1 MNKFMS
7 QSLKR
12 VDKMDCGQ
20 VQRLFV
26 DLVDENELLAMV
38 TSSIDAGMII
48 SDNEHRIMHV
58 NRPLGRIMPI
68 LRNGHADR
76 HCWDIIED
84 GEIADFVKT
93 SLINKETV
101 RDREFILDINGRTI
115 ILRLSVLPLVNEGT
129 IKGNLVYVEDVTR
142 LKNQE
147 AKLRRAEGLVSLA
160 SMTAGIAHEIK
171 NPLGSMAIYIQL
183 MQKMLKKGGDTPTEE
198 LLSYLEIVN
207 EEVDRLNSIV
217 VDYLFAVK
225 PIDACLIKR
234 DIHGVLDEV
243 IEFISKEM
251 EFDGIKVDYQ
261 IDEKLPRIQLDEN
274 LMKQALLNLIKN
286 AQHAMEGGGRL
297 KVSCVLK
304 DNHIVLSVGDT
315 GKGIPPE
322 EREKIFEPY
331 FTTKDTGTG
340 LGLTV
345 VYKIIKEH
353 GAEIDLHSKE
363 GQGTTFW
370 ISFPV
375 PQESEKLLTFDNT
388 SAGEVIHDI

>member
-1 MNKFMS
+1 MNKFIR
-7 QSLKR
+7 QSIKR
-12 VDKMDCGQ
+12 VDKLDCGQ
-20 VQRLFV
+20 VQRLFI

-48 SDNEHRIMHV
+48 SDNQHRVMHV
-58 NRPLGRIMPI
+58 NRPMGRIMPI
-68 LRNGHADR
+68 SRGNNLDMYS
-76 HCWDIIED
+76 WEIIED
-84 GEIADFVKT
+84 REIADFVKA
-93 SLINKETV
+93 SLLNKDTV
-101 RDREFILDINGRTI
+101 RDREFILDLSGRTM
-115 ILRLSVLPLVNEGT
+115 ILRLSVLPLVNDGA
-129 IKGNLVYVEDVTR
+129 IRGNLLYAEDVTR
-142 LKNQE
+142 QKSQE
-147 AKLRRAEGLVSLA
+147 ARLRRAEGLVSLA

-198 LLSYLEIVN
+198 LLSYLDIVN

-225 PIDACLIKR
+225 PMDATLIKR
-234 DIHGVLDEV
+234 DIHGVLNEV
-243 IEFISKEM
+243 MEFIRKEM
-251 EFDGIKVDYQ
+251 EIDGIRVDYHT
-261 IDEKLPRIQLDEN
+261 DDYLPWIQLDEN

-286 AQHAMEGGGRL
+286 AQHAMEGGGTL
-297 KVSCVLK
+297 SVNCVLK
-304 DNHIVLSVGDT
+304 ENHILLSVGDT
-315 GKGIPPE
+315 GEGIPSE

-353 GAEIDLHSKE
+353 GGEIDVNSKKGE
-363 GQGTTFW
+363 GTTFW

-375 PQESEKLLTFDNT
+375 PQEGEKLLTFDD
-388 SAGEVIHDI
+388 SSVEEVIHDI